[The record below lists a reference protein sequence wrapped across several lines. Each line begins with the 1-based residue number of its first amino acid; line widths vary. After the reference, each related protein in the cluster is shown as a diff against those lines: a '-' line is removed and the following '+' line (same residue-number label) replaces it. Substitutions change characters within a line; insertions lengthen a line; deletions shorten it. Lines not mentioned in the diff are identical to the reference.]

1 MDINQLCD
9 ASRKGDN
16 SLVQAILDTGEV
28 DVNGTDQYGRTP
40 LHIAMWH
47 NHPSVVTTLLS
58 STDTRLDVTSTF
70 RGRTALHLACRYNC
84 ASVIGIFGRDYR
96 CTPATL
102 NMKDNAG
109 DTAVMVAVEQG
120 HLDSVSEMAKMDG
133 TDFGTKNGEGQTL
146 IEVARKCK
154 KPQIVHFLEERNKSQ
169 AESKWKKIAQDLA
182 NIEAI
187 ETIMV
192 STEKQMEDRHKDEIE
207 NLSKKQ
213 KEEKKEHG
221 NLQLENKIKGKD
233 LASKEELMEDRHN
246 EEIEKL
252 REKQKEEK
260 KEHENLCIENKIK
273 GKDLASKEK
282 PMEDRHKE
290 EIDKLGVK
298 QNEEKKKQENLRL
311 ANKIKRNDLLKTLQ
325 VRLNTSAPSTDGE

>member
-1 MDINQLCD
+1 
-9 ASRKGDN
+9 
-16 SLVQAILDTGEV
+16 
-28 DVNGTDQYGRTP
+28 
-40 LHIAMWH
+40 MWH
-47 NHPSVVTTLLS
+47 NQPSVVTTLLS

-84 ASVIGIFGRDYR
+84 ASVIAIFGRDYR

-109 DTAVMVAVEQG
+109 DTAVMLAVEQG

-187 ETIMV
+187 EAIMV

-207 NLSKKQ
+207 NLSKKTERG
-213 KEEKKEHG
+213 KERAWESS
-221 NLQLENKIKGKD
+221 I
-233 LASKEELMEDRHN
+233 R
-246 EEIEKL
+246 
-252 REKQKEEK
+252 
-260 KEHENLCIENKIK
+260 
-273 GKDLASKEK
+273 
-282 PMEDRHKE
+282 
-290 EIDKLGVK
+290 K
-298 QNEEKKKQENLRL
+298 QNKRKGPG
-311 ANKIKRNDLLKTLQ
+311 IKRNDNG
-325 VRLNTSAPSTDGE
+325 R